1 MYKTIK
7 NGKNYINKILIAFQK
22 EELMKQNQMK
32 NMVVIK
38 DLPSNIVDEAIII
51 LKNNKKI
58 KSLNTIEKQGT
69 EKPEKEINENYVV
82 KEAEMVISNF
92 ISQIEKEKHFK
103 SFSIKQQEFRYKK
116 MKAVTIVVSIIVV
129 INIILNVAGI
139 K

>member
-7 NGKNYINKILIAFQK
+7 NGKNYINKILITFQK

-103 SFSIKQQEFRYKK
+103 SFSIKQLEFRYKK
-116 MKAVTIVVSIIVV
+116 MKAVTIVLSIIVV

>member
-1 MYKTIK
+1 
-7 NGKNYINKILIAFQK
+7 
-22 EELMKQNQMK
+22 MKQNQMK

-38 DLPSNIVDEAIII
+38 NLPSNIVDEAIII

-58 KSLNTIEKQGT
+58 KSLNKIEKQGT

-103 SFSIKQQEFRYKK
+103 SFSIKQLEFRYKK
-116 MKAVTIVVSIIVV
+116 MKAVTIVLSIIVV

>member
-32 NMVVIK
+32 NMVFIK

-103 SFSIKQQEFRYKK
+103 SFSIKQLEFRYKK
-116 MKAVTIVVSIIVV
+116 MKAVTIVLSIIVV

>member
-22 EELMKQNQMK
+22 EEFMKQNQMK

-103 SFSIKQQEFRYKK
+103 SFSIKQLEFRYKK
-116 MKAVTIVVSIIVV
+116 MKAVTIVLSIIVV

>member
-58 KSLNTIEKQGT
+58 KSLNTIEKQGM

-103 SFSIKQQEFRYKK
+103 SFSIKQLEFRYKK
-116 MKAVTIVVSIIVV
+116 MKAVTIVLSIIVV

>member
-7 NGKNYINKILIAFQK
+7 NGKKYINKILIAFQK

-38 DLPSNIVDEAIII
+38 NLPSNIVDEAIII

-103 SFSIKQQEFRYKK
+103 SFSIKQLEFRYKK
-116 MKAVTIVVSIIVV
+116 MKAVTIVLSIIVV

>member
-82 KEAEMVISNF
+82 KEAEMIISNF

-103 SFSIKQQEFRYKK
+103 SFSIKQLEFRYKK
-116 MKAVTIVVSIIVV
+116 MKAVTIVLSIIVV

>member
-51 LKNNKKI
+51 LKNNKKRDKI
-58 KSLNTIEKQGT
+58 
-69 EKPEKEINENYVV
+69 
-82 KEAEMVISNF
+82 ISN
-92 ISQIEKEKHFK
+92 K
-103 SFSIKQQEFRYKK
+103 
-116 MKAVTIVVSIIVV
+116 
-129 INIILNVAGI
+129 
-139 K
+139 

>member
-32 NMVVIK
+32 IMVVIK

-103 SFSIKQQEFRYKK
+103 SFSIKQLEFRYKK
-116 MKAVTIVVSIIVV
+116 MKAVTIVLSIIVV

>member
-38 DLPSNIVDEAIII
+38 NLPSNIVDEAIII

-103 SFSIKQQEFRYKK
+103 SFSIKQLEFRYKK
-116 MKAVTIVVSIIVV
+116 MKAVTIVLSIIVV

>member
-58 KSLNTIEKQGT
+58 KSLNTIEKQVT
-69 EKPEKEINENYVV
+69 EKHEK
-82 KEAEMVISNF
+82 
-92 ISQIEKEKHFK
+92 
-103 SFSIKQQEFRYKK
+103 
-116 MKAVTIVVSIIVV
+116 
-129 INIILNVAGI
+129 
-139 K
+139 

>member
-103 SFSIKQQEFRYKK
+103 SFSIKQLEFRYKK
-116 MKAVTIVVSIIVV
+116 MKAVTIVLSIIVV

>member
-7 NGKNYINKILIAFQK
+7 SGKNYINKILIAFQK

-103 SFSIKQQEFRYKK
+103 SFSIKQLEFRYKK
-116 MKAVTIVVSIIVV
+116 MKAVTIVLSIIVV

>member
-38 DLPSNIVDEAIII
+38 DLPSNIVDEAII
-51 LKNNKKI
+51 I

-103 SFSIKQQEFRYKK
+103 SFSIKQLEFRYKK
-116 MKAVTIVVSIIVV
+116 MKAVTIVLSIIVV

>member
-69 EKPEKEINENYVV
+69 EKHEKEINENYVV

-103 SFSIKQQEFRYKK
+103 SFSIKQLEFRYKK
-116 MKAVTIVVSIIVV
+116 MKAVTIVLSIIVV

>member
-103 SFSIKQQEFRYKK
+103 SFSIKQLECRYKK
-116 MKAVTIVVSIIVV
+116 MKAVTIVLSIIVV

>member
-103 SFSIKQQEFRYKK
+103 SFSIKQLEFRYKK
-116 MKAVTIVVSIIVV
+116 MKVITIILSIIVV

>member
-58 KSLNTIEKQGT
+58 KSLNTIEKQGM

-103 SFSIKQQEFRYKK
+103 SFSIKQLEFRYKK
-116 MKAVTIVVSIIVV
+116 MKVITIILSIIVV

>member
-51 LKNNKKI
+51 LKN
-58 KSLNTIEKQGT
+58 QAG
-69 EKPEKEINENYVV
+69 
-82 KEAEMVISNF
+82 
-92 ISQIEKEKHFK
+92 
-103 SFSIKQQEFRYKK
+103 
-116 MKAVTIVVSIIVV
+116 VS
-129 INIILNVAGI
+129 
-139 K
+139 

>member
-38 DLPSNIVDEAIII
+38 DLPSNIVDDAIII

-58 KSLNTIEKQGT
+58 KSLNTIEKQGM

-103 SFSIKQQEFRYKK
+103 SFSIKQLEFRYKK
-116 MKAVTIVVSIIVV
+116 MKVITIILSIIVV

>member
-82 KEAEMVISNF
+82 KEAEMVINNF

-103 SFSIKQQEFRYKK
+103 SFSIKQLEFRYKK
-116 MKAVTIVVSIIVV
+116 MKAVTIVLSIIVV

>member
-38 DLPSNIVDEAIII
+38 DLPSDIVDEAIII

-103 SFSIKQQEFRYKK
+103 SFSIKQLEFRYKK
-116 MKAVTIVVSIIVV
+116 MKAVTIVLSIIVV

>member
-1 MYKTIK
+1 
-7 NGKNYINKILIAFQK
+7 
-22 EELMKQNQMK
+22 MKQNQMK
-32 NMVVIK
+32 NMIVIK
-38 DLPSNIVDEAIII
+38 NLPSNIVEEAIII

-58 KSLNTIEKQGT
+58 KSLNTIEKQGM

-103 SFSIKQQEFRYKK
+103 SFSIKQLEFRYKK
-116 MKAVTIVVSIIVV
+116 MKAITIILSIIVV

>member
-58 KSLNTIEKQGT
+58 KSLNTIEKQGM
-69 EKPEKEINENYVV
+69 EQPEKEINENYVV

-103 SFSIKQQEFRYKK
+103 SFSIKQLEFRYKK
-116 MKAVTIVVSIIVV
+116 MKVITIILSIIVV